1 VLDIGGKLGMNLCA
15 FNGNVHGLK
24 QRFFAD
30 YADETVFAGRNKSIF
45 FNKKTHFI
53 AYKLV
58 QHRNPPRLTN
68 EAEVRRF
75 YY

>member
-1 VLDIGGKLGMNLCA
+1 MSQCKGVGSYTRYSA
-15 FNGNVHGLK
+15 
-24 QRFFAD
+24 
-30 YADETVFAGRNKSIF
+30 YADKVKPTAFGVMVNNVKLLDHF

-58 QHRNPPRLTN
+58 QHKDPPRLTN